1 MSKKP
6 KHGSNRG
13 DSEDEYNDN
22 EEDGQNEND
31 FYICQN
37 KPIASKLKK
46 QKGVK
51 GTFYSN
57 ITLRCWLYRI
67 IFMNNLNHWL

>member
-46 QKGVK
+46 QRKELKVH
-51 GTFYSN
+51 S
-57 ITLRCWLYRI
+57 IRI
-67 IFMNNLNHWL
+67 LHFVADCTG